1 MVAART
7 NTAGQTQRIGD
18 GLVAGIGSDHSAEI
32 DRGASVANDQDPLI
46 DDLTTATEEGR
57 EVGQGVVSART
68 KGPKR
73 TSSLGVEILVVGRPH
88 GLHPV
93 PQTAIPPS
101 TGSLNRSTKT
111 GLSPPLIIVLA
122 KETTVAADEEGVGG
136 VEAWTVGEA
145 VSTEGAVDLKVDVVG
160 SKETVVDLT
169 ADAVESMV
177 GVVASIVDEADSR
190 VDAVDS

>member
-18 GLVAGIGSDHSAEI
+18 GRVAGIGNDHSAEI

-46 DDLTTATEEGR
+46 DATTATEEGR

-122 KETTVAADEEGVGG
+122 KETTVAADEEEVGG

-169 ADAVESMV
+169 ADAVESKV
-177 GVVASIVDEADSR
+177 GVVASIVDEVDSR
-190 VDAVDS
+190 VGAVDS